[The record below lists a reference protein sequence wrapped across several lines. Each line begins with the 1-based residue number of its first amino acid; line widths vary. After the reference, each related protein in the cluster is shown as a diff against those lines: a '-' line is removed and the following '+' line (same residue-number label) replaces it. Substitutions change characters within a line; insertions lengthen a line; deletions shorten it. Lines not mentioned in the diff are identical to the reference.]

1 MRSILIGD
9 PNSIARVYSE
19 QTLKHL
25 TDEAELAPRV
35 VTHRMLKKGSV
46 ETAEV
51 EYLFSTWGMPSLSEE
66 EIARCFPNLRA
77 LFYAA
82 GSVKGFAAPFLAR
95 GVKISSAYAANAI
108 PVAEYTVSQILLA
121 TKGFFRSSAL
131 YSRGEISEARRVASS
146 YPGNF
151 SIRVG
156 LIGAGMV
163 GKAVCRLLKPY
174 SIDVLVYDPY
184 LSDNAALELGVQ
196 KATLE
201 DIFSTCIVVSNHVPN
216 IPLTR
221 GMFNYRLFSLL
232 QENAT
237 FINTGR
243 GAQVVEDD
251 LCRILSERSDLVALL
266 DVTDPEPP
274 RADSPFITLPGA
286 ILTPHIAGSSGRETF
301 RMGEYML
308 EEYRRFAAGK
318 PLEYEITAEMLPTLA

>member
-1 MRSILIGD
+1 M
-9 PNSIARVYSE
+9 
-19 QTLKHL
+19 T
-25 TDEAELAPRV
+25 EAGLSPQV
-35 VTHRMLKKGSV
+35 ITHTMLKEGSV
-46 ETAEV
+46 ETADV
-51 EYLFSTWGMPSLSEE
+51 ECLFSTWGMLALSQE
-66 EIARCFPNLRA
+66 EIKGYFPRLRA

-82 GSVKGFAAPFLAR
+82 GSVKGFAAPFLEC
-95 GVKISSAYAANAI
+95 GVRISSAYAANAI

-121 TKGFFRSSAL
+121 AKGFFRSSAL
-131 YSRGEISEARRVASS
+131 YSRGEISQSRRIAAA

-151 SIRVG
+151 GIRVG

-174 SIDVLVYDPY
+174 SIDLLVYDPY
-184 LSDNAALELGVQ
+184 LSDDAAHSLGVQ

-201 DIFSTCIVVSNHVPN
+201 EIFTTCIVVSNHVPN
-216 IPLTR
+216 LPSNR
-221 GMFNYRLFSLL
+221 GMFDYRLFSLM

-243 GAQVVEDD
+243 GAQVAEAD

-274 RADSPFITLPGA
+274 HADSPLFTLPNA

-308 EEYRRFAAGK
+308 EEYRRFTVGK
-318 PLEYEITAEMLPTLA
+318 PLDYDITAELLPTLA

>member
-1 MRSILIGD
+1 MHSILIGD
-9 PNSIARVYSE
+9 PNSIGRVYSQE
-19 QTLKHL
+19 TIQHL
-25 TDEAELAPRV
+25 TAEARLSSQV
-35 VTHRMLKKGSV
+35 VTRSMLQEGTV
-46 ETAEV
+46 ETADV
-51 EYLFSTWGMPSLSEE
+51 EYLFSTWGMPALSEE
-66 EIARCFPNLRA
+66 EIARYFPSLRV

-82 GSVKGFAAPFLAR
+82 GSVKRFAAPFLAR
-95 GVKISSAYAANAI
+95 GVRISSAYAANAI

-131 YSRGEISEARRVASS
+131 YSRGEIAEAKRVAAA

-151 SIRVG
+151 GIRVG

-174 SIDVLVYDPY
+174 SIDLLVYDPY
-184 LSDNAALELGVQ
+184 LSDDAALALGVK

-201 DIFSTCIVVSNHVPN
+201 EIFSTCIVVSNHVPN
-216 IPLTR
+216 LPSTR
-221 GMFNYRLFSLL
+221 GMFHYRLFSLM

-251 LCRILSERSDLVALL
+251 LYRILRERSGLVALL

-274 RADSPFITLPGA
+274 SADSPFFTLPNA

-301 RMGEYML
+301 RMGETML
-308 EEYRRFAAGK
+308 AEYRRVAAGE
-318 PLEYEITAEMLPTLA
+318 PLKYEITAEMLPSLA

>member
-1 MRSILIGD
+1 MRSLLIGD
-9 PNSIARVYSE
+9 PNLIRRVYSE
-19 QTLKHL
+19 ETLKYL
-25 TDEAELAPRV
+25 ITEAALKPQV
-35 VTHRMLKKGSV
+35 VTYTMLRDGSASIDDV
-46 ETAEV
+46 EC
-51 EYLFSTWGMPSLSEE
+51 LFSTWGMPHLSEE
-66 EIARCFPNLRA
+66 EIIHYFPRLRA
-77 LFYAA
+77 LFYGA
-82 GSVKGFAAPFLAR
+82 GSVKSFAAPFIAR
-95 GVKISSAYAANAI
+95 GIKVSSAYAANAI

-131 YSRGEISEARRVASS
+131 YSRGEISEARRVAAA

-151 SIRVG
+151 AVRVG

-174 SIDVLVYDPY
+174 SMEVLECDPY
-184 LSDNAALELGVQ
+184 LSDDTALELGVR

-201 DIFSTCIVVSNHVPN
+201 EIFATCMVVSNHVPN
-216 IPLTR
+216 IPSTR
-221 GMFNYRLFSLL
+221 GMFDYRLFSMM

-243 GAQVVEDD
+243 GAQVVEED
-251 LCRILSERSDLVALL
+251 LYRILNERSDLVALL

-274 RADSPFITLPGA
+274 HADSPFFTLPNA
-286 ILTPHIAGSSGRETF
+286 ILTPHIAGSSGNETF

-308 EEYRRFAAGK
+308 EEYRRFAAGQ

>member
-9 PNSIARVYSE
+9 PNSIRRVYSKE
-19 QTLKHL
+19 TLDYL
-25 TDEAELAPRV
+25 TAEAALAPEV
-35 VTHRMLKKGSV
+35 VTHRLLKDGSV
-46 ETAEV
+46 STEDV
-51 EYLFSTWGMPSLSEE
+51 EFLFSTWGMPELSED
-66 EIARCFPNLRA
+66 EIARYFPSLRA

-95 GVKISSAYAANAI
+95 GAKISSAYAANAI

-121 TKGFFRSSAL
+121 TKGFFRTSAL
-131 YSRGEISEARRVASS
+131 YSRGKITEARRVAAT

-151 SIRVG
+151 AVRVG

-184 LSDNAALELGVQ
+184 LSDDAAFELGAQ

-201 DIFSTCIVVSNHVPN
+201 EIFSTCNVVSNHVPN
-216 IPLTR
+216 IPSTR
-221 GMFNYRLFSLL
+221 GMFDDRLFSMMK
-232 QENAT
+232 ENAT

-243 GAQVVEDD
+243 GAQVVEGD
-251 LCRILSERSDLVALL
+251 LCRILGERPDLVALL

-274 RADSPFITLPGA
+274 CVDSPFFKLPNA

-308 EEYRRFAAGK
+308 EEYRRFAKGL
-318 PLEYEITAEMLPTLA
+318 PLEYEISAEMLPTLA

>member
-1 MRSILIGD
+1 MRSMLIGD
-9 PNSIARVYSE
+9 PNLISRVYSE

-25 TDEAELAPRV
+25 TTEAALEPQV
-35 VTHRMLKKGSV
+35 VTHTMLKEGSV
-46 ETAEV
+46 ETADV
-51 EYLFSTWGMPSLSEE
+51 ECLFSTWAIPSLSEDE
-66 EIARCFPNLRA
+66 LARYFPNLRA

-131 YSRGEISEARRVASS
+131 YSRGEIAEARRVAAV

-163 GKAVCRLLKPY
+163 GRAVCRLLKPY
-174 SIDVLVYDPY
+174 SIDLLVYDPY
-184 LSDNAALELGVQ
+184 LSDDAARTLGVQ

-201 DIFSTCIVVSNHVPN
+201 EIFSTCTVVSNHVPN
-216 IPLTR
+216 IPSTR
-221 GMFNYRLFSLL
+221 GMFDYRLFSLM
-232 QENAT
+232 QANAT

-274 RADSPFITLPGA
+274 HADSPFFTLPNA

-301 RMGEYML
+301 RMGEYAL
-308 EEYRRFAAGK
+308 EEYRRFAAGL

>member
-1 MRSILIGD
+1 MRSMLIGD
-9 PNSIARVYSE
+9 PNSISRVYSE
-19 QTLKHL
+19 ETLKLL
-25 TDEAELAPRV
+25 TAEAALEPQV
-35 VTHRMLKKGSV
+35 VTHAMLKKGSV
-46 ETAEV
+46 ATDDV
-51 EYLFSTWGMPSLSEE
+51 ECLFSTWGMPSLSEE
-66 EIARCFPNLRA
+66 EIARYFPNLRA
-77 LFYAA
+77 FFYAA
-82 GSVKGFAAPFLAR
+82 GSVKGFAAPFLAH

-131 YSRGEISEARRVASS
+131 YSRGEIAEARRVAAA

-151 SIRVG
+151 SVRVG

-163 GKAVCRLLKPY
+163 GRAVCKLLKPY
-174 SIDVLVYDPY
+174 SIDLLVYDPY
-184 LSDNAALELGVQ
+184 LSDDAARTLGVQ

-201 DIFSTCIVVSNHVPN
+201 EIFSTCTVVSNHVPN
-216 IPLTR
+216 IPSTR
-221 GMFNYRLFSLL
+221 RMFDYRLFSLM
-232 QENAT
+232 QANAT

-266 DVTDPEPP
+266 DVTEPEPP
-274 RADSPFITLPGA
+274 HADSPLFTLPGA
-286 ILTPHIAGSSGRETF
+286 ILTPHIAGSSGNETF

-308 EEYRRFAAGK
+308 EEYRRYAAGL

>member
-25 TDEAELAPRV
+25 TAEAGLAPRV
-35 VTHRMLKKGSV
+35 ITHRMLKEDSV

-51 EYLFSTWGMPSLSEE
+51 ECLFSTWGMPTLSEE
-66 EIARCFPNLRA
+66 EIERCFPNLRA

-95 GVKISSAYAANAI
+95 DVKISSAYAANAI

-131 YSRGEISEARRVASS
+131 YSRGEISEARQVASA

-174 SIDVLVYDPY
+174 SIEILVYDPC
-184 LSDNAALELGVQ
+184 LSDDAALALGVK
-196 KATLE
+196 KATTE
-201 DIFSTCIVVSNHVPN
+201 EIFSTCIVVSNHVPN
-216 IPLTR
+216 IPSTR
-221 GMFNYRLFSLL
+221 GMFDYRLFSLM

-274 RADSPFITLPGA
+274 HSDSPFFTLPNA
-286 ILTPHIAGSSGRETF
+286 ILTPHIAGSSGNETF

-318 PLEYEITAEMLPTLA
+318 PLAYEITAEMLPTLA